1 MAAPEPRKDDML
13 HLDYKSEPDKV
24 WLTNQETLRKL
35 VGVLGVLLPPL
46 LYVSV
51 RLLTDYT
58 APLESISHYYYTRYG
73 SILVI
78 VVSLL
83 AIFLLIYKGRKLAD
97 FILSSVAGFGALALL
112 LLPTSNISGPG
123 KHVAVTHLLDNELR
137 INIHF
142 ASAGL
147 FLLSLAIMSIF
158 LFPRADKKVTEMKK
172 VRNKFYIGLG
182 MLMVSAMLVIVPGIY
197 IIPEQYYNDHH
208 LTFWMETLA
217 VEFFGISWLIK
228 GGVFL
233 KD

>member
-1 MAAPEPRKDDML
+1 ML
-13 HLDYKSEPDKV
+13 HLDYASEPDKV

-35 VGVLGVLLPPL
+35 VGILGVLLPPL
-46 LYVSV
+46 LYLSV

-58 APLESISHYYYTRYG
+58 DPLESISHYYYTRFG
-73 SILVI
+73 SILII

-83 AIFLLIYKGRKLAD
+83 AIFLLIYKGRKLID
-97 FILSSVAGFGALALL
+97 FILSSIAGVGALALL
-112 LLPTSNISGPG
+112 LLPTNNISG
-123 KHVAVTHLLDNELR
+123 KAEHVAVTHLINNELR
-137 INIHF
+137 QNIHF

-147 FLLSLAIMSIF
+147 FLVSLAVMSII
-158 LFPRADKKVTEMKK
+158 LFPRADQKVTEMKK

-182 MLMVSAMLVIVPGIY
+182 VLMLMSMLVIIPGIW
-197 IIPEQYYNDHH
+197 IIPETFYDDHH

-233 KD
+233 KG